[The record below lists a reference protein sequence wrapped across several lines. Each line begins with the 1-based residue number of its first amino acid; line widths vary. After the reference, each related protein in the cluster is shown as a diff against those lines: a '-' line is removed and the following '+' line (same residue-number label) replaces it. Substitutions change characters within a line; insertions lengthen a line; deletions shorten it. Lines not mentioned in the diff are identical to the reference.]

1 MIVFIRLWKMLVLP
15 RNTCQVIIQERSIR
29 PALAVVLGFS
39 TLFALSMLRSYLNGD
54 YPPEPATLKVW
65 VDTWGEFAMLPV
77 LKIPTESYR
86 LFQAIILIPLG
97 LAIWMLMSGTAK
109 LFSML
114 FNGKG
119 SYEQY
124 LSLFGFSFF
133 VFWILAT
140 LLDMLYSGF
149 FNPYII
155 PALQN
160 QYGLTA
166 RGFFLYFPQV
176 FYPLLFG
183 LGGIYN
189 GIAIY
194 TLERFSIW
202 KTSIAAFCTF
212 IWPILLIST
221 LIR

>member
-1 MIVFIRLWKMLVLP
+1 MIVFVRLWKMLVTP
-15 RNTCQVIIQERSIR
+15 RRTCQVVVQERNIR
-29 PALAVVLGFS
+29 PAVAVVLGFS

-65 VDTWGEFAMLPV
+65 VDAWGEFAMVPV
-77 LKIPTESYR
+77 LKIPAEYYR
-86 LFQAIILIPLG
+86 LFLAIILIPLG
-97 LAIWMLMSGTAK
+97 LAIWMLMAGTGK

-114 FNGKG
+114 FMGKG

-124 LSLFGFSFF
+124 LNLFGFSFF
-133 VFWILAT
+133 VFWILST

-149 FNPYII
+149 LGTYII

-160 QYGLTA
+160 QYGPTVKD
-166 RGFFLYFPQV
+166 FFLYFPQV
-176 FYPLLFG
+176 FYPVLLG
-183 LGGIYN
+183 LGGVYN
-189 GIAIY
+189 GIAIH
-194 TLERFSIW
+194 TLERFSMW

>member
-1 MIVFIRLWKMLVLP
+1 MIVFVRLWKMLISP
-15 RNTCQVIIQERSIR
+15 RDTCQVLAQERSIR

-39 TLFALSMLRSYLNGD
+39 TIFALSMLSSYLKGD
-54 YPPEPATLKVW
+54 YPPEPTALKVW
-65 VDTWGEFAMLPV
+65 VDAWGEFAMMPV
-77 LKIPTESYR
+77 LKIPAESYR

-97 LAIWMLMSGTAK
+97 LAIWMLMSGTGK
-109 LFSML
+109 LFSLL
-114 FNGKG
+114 FKGKG

-124 LSLFGFSFF
+124 LNLFGFSFF
-133 VFWILAT
+133 VFWILST

-149 FNPYII
+149 LDPYII

-160 QYGLTA
+160 QYGPTI

-176 FYPLLFG
+176 FYPVLFG
-183 LGGIYN
+183 LGGVYN
-189 GIAIY
+189 GIAIHN
-194 TLERFSIW
+194 LERFSVW
-202 KTSIAAFCTF
+202 KTVIGAFCTF